1 MTSQKLEN
9 LLNLALDSTEEERK
23 RSWNLDVG
31 YDRLEREWDLI
42 VKYSGDLG
50 RVRNIAVRV
59 TELQNE
65 YAVIRIAES
74 KIEDLTEITEVE
86 YVEKPKRLFFQV
98 ANGKRVSCINEVQDT
113 RFSLF
118 GQGIL
123 IGIIDSGIDY
133 ANADFRDAD
142 GNTRIRFLWDQSLNP
157 EPGESAP
164 KGYEIGVEYTSEQI
178 DEALQENSV
187 TERMKRVRSRDV
199 SGHGT
204 AVTGVAAGNG
214 GNSNGRYAGVAT
226 ESELL
231 VVKLGTPDVEGFPRT
246 TELMLALDYV
256 IRKALELRMP
266 AAVNLSFGNTYG
278 SHDGTSLVERYIDDM
293 SNMWKSVICVGTGN
307 EAASAGHTSGM
318 LQENTETVI
327 ELAVQENQPALN
339 VQIWKEYTDVVEISV
354 IAPSGLRSTQIA
366 EILGTQR
373 FTLGQTE
380 LLIYYGKPSPYS
392 TAQEIYIDFLP
403 VNRFVGSGVWKII
416 IQPVK
421 VVNGLYEL
429 WLSGDIAL
437 NRGTGFLKPEATTT
451 LTIPSTAG
459 RVISVGAYNGTTFSY
474 ADFSGRGPLRRGGG
488 IVEKPDLVAPGV
500 DVTTVTTG
508 GGYAAFTGTSFATPF
523 VTGAAA
529 LLMEWG
535 IVKGN
540 DPYLY
545 GEKVKAYLRRGAK
558 PLPGYEERPNAESG
572 YGRLCVTE
580 SLP

>member
-1 MTSQKLEN
+1 M
-9 LLNLALDSTEEERK
+9 
-23 RSWNLDVG
+23 
-31 YDRLEREWDLI
+31 
-42 VKYSGDLG
+42 
-50 RVRNIAVRV
+50 
-59 TELQNE
+59 
-65 YAVIRIAES
+65 
-74 KIEDLTEITEVE
+74 
-86 YVEKPKRLFFQV
+86 
-98 ANGKRVSCINEVQDT
+98 
-113 RFSLF
+113 
-118 GQGIL
+118 
-123 IGIIDSGIDY
+123 
-133 ANADFRDAD
+133 
-142 GNTRIRFLWDQSLNP
+142 
-157 EPGESAP
+157 
-164 KGYEIGVEYTSEQI
+164 
-178 DEALQENSV
+178 
-187 TERMKRVRSRDV
+187 
-199 SGHGT
+199 
-204 AVTGVAAGNG
+204 
-214 GNSNGRYAGVAT
+214 
-226 ESELL
+226 
-231 VVKLGTPDVEGFPRT
+231 
-246 TELMLALDYV
+246 
-256 IRKALELRMP
+256 
-266 AAVNLSFGNTYG
+266 
-278 SHDGTSLVERYIDDM
+278 
-293 SNMWKSVICVGTGN
+293 
-307 EAASAGHTSGM
+307 
-318 LQENTETVI
+318 
-327 ELAVQENQPALN
+327 
-339 VQIWKEYTDVVEISV
+339 EISV

-429 WLSGDIAL
+429 WLSGDIVL

-488 IVEKPDLVAPGV
+488 IVQKPDLVAPGV

>member
-23 RSWNLDVG
+23 RSRNLDVG

-142 GNTRIRFLWDQSLNP
+142 GNTRICFLWDQSLNP

-214 GNSNGRYAGVAT
+214 RNSNGRYAGVAT

-278 SHDGTSLVERYIDDM
+278 SHE
-293 SNMWKSVICVGTGN
+293 
-307 EAASAGHTSGM
+307 
-318 LQENTETVI
+318 
-327 ELAVQENQPALN
+327 
-339 VQIWKEYTDVVEISV
+339 
-354 IAPSGLRSTQIA
+354 
-366 EILGTQR
+366 
-373 FTLGQTE
+373 
-380 LLIYYGKPSPYS
+380 PY
-392 TAQEIYIDFLP
+392 
-403 VNRFVGSGVWKII
+403 N
-416 IQPVK
+416 
-421 VVNGLYEL
+421 
-429 WLSGDIAL
+429 
-437 NRGTGFLKPEATTT
+437 
-451 LTIPSTAG
+451 
-459 RVISVGAYNGTTFSY
+459 
-474 ADFSGRGPLRRGGG
+474 
-488 IVEKPDLVAPGV
+488 
-500 DVTTVTTG
+500 
-508 GGYAAFTGTSFATPF
+508 
-523 VTGAAA
+523 
-529 LLMEWG
+529 
-535 IVKGN
+535 
-540 DPYLY
+540 
-545 GEKVKAYLRRGAK
+545 
-558 PLPGYEERPNAESG
+558 
-572 YGRLCVTE
+572 
-580 SLP
+580 